1 MTDSLRRTFHEFIF
15 IDSFEVSKVSVFPPP
30 LYPLPPREGMKTV
43 GKVFPLSFFE
53 LIVLL
58 SPLPE
63 IREERREQKK
73 EGKPERN
80 G

>member
-1 MTDSLRRTFHEFIF
+1 MTDPLRRTFHEFIF
-15 IDSFEVSKVSVFPPP
+15 IDSFEGSEVSVFPP

-43 GKVFPLSFFE
+43 GKALPLSFFE

-58 SPLPE
+58 AALPE
-63 IREERREQKK
+63 IRKERCEQKK
-73 EGKPERN
+73 EGKPKRN